1 MNTAQSAPTINA
13 PASLLRRLGGMLYD
27 GLMMVAIWG
36 TTAIIGTA
44 INHFQAPSGV
54 LWQSLLF
61 LELYFFFAWFW
72 REDGQTVGM
81 MAWRMRVVSH
91 SGAPITFNQATMRF
105 AGALLSF
112 MCLGLGY
119 FWMLVDPDGRTWG
132 DIMSDSRVV
141 VEPKAEKK
149 KKPQKP

>member
-1 MNTAQSAPTINA
+1 MNTADTASTIAP
-13 PASLLRRLGGMLYD
+13 PASLLRRMGGMLYD
-27 GLMMVAIWG
+27 GLMMVAVWG

-61 LELYFFFAWFW
+61 LELYFFCAWFW
-72 REDGQTVGM
+72 REDGQTIGM
-81 MAWRMRVVSH
+81 MAWRMRVLSLD
-91 SGAPITFNQATMRF
+91 GTPITFNQATMRF

-119 FWMLVDPDGRTWG
+119 LWILVDPDGRSWG

-141 VEPKAEKK
+141 VEPKAKG
-149 KKPQKP
+149 KKPT